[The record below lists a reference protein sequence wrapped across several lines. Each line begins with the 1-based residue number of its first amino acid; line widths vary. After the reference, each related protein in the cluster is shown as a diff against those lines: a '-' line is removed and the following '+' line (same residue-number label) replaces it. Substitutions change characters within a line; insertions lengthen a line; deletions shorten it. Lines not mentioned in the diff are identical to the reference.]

1 MTLPV
6 ITLMGATASGKT
18 RLAMAL
24 YKKNPARYDL
34 INVDSALIYR
44 DMTIGTAKPSPEE
57 LAQAPHA
64 LVDILDPAQ
73 AYSVG
78 QFQKDVDALIK
89 KSHAQGKIPVLVGG
103 TMMYYRSLLGQIDE
117 LPSSTPESRAW
128 IKELFATKG
137 AQECHQMLEQID
149 PAAFKRLHPND
160 TQRVGRVLELYYL
173 TGKSMSEISNNNSE
187 ENKHLSPL
195 EKELRMRR
203 INKKLF
209 NTPHYN
215 LEDYYTDFAQLT
227 PELCLAPQNEDG
239 LYLYHDV
246 KGKTLTSQYNL
257 LQFAMYNQDR
267 AQLHADINNR
277 LEQMRE
283 QGILAE
289 VEKLYQRGDL
299 NRDMPSVRCVGYRQ
313 LWDYFEGQV
322 DLEQAFAN
330 IAAATRQLAKRQI
343 TWLRSWPLPFTQIPT
358 NIPVAQQIA
367 IIEKVLDFALEK
379 NYEKNNCNSH

>member
-1 MTLPV
+1 MPLPV

-24 YKKNPARYDL
+24 YKKNPEKYDL

-44 DMTIGTAKPSPEE
+44 QMTIGTAKPTPEE

-64 LVDILDPAQ
+64 LVDILDPAES
-73 AYSVG
+73 YSVG
-78 QFQKDVDALIK
+78 QFQKDVDELIS
-89 KSHAQGKIPVLVGG
+89 KSHQKGKIPVLVGG
-103 TMMYYRSLLGQIDE
+103 TMMYYRSLLGQLDQ
-117 LPSSTPESRAW
+117 LPSSTPQSRQW
-128 IKELFATKG
+128 VNQLFEEKG
-137 AQECHQMLEQID
+137 NLACHQMLAEID
-149 PAAFKRLHPND
+149 PPAFQRLHPND
-160 TQRVGRVLELYYL
+160 VQRVGRVLELYYL
-173 TGKSMSEISNNNSE
+173 TGKSMSEISNNNSS

-215 LEDYYTDFAQLT
+215 LEDYYTDFEQLT
-227 PELCLAPQNEDG
+227 PDLCLPNLENG
-239 LYLYHDV
+239 LYKFHDI
-246 KGKTLTSQYNL
+246 KGNDLFSKYFL

-267 AQLHADINNR
+267 ASLHADINQR
-277 LEQMRE
+277 LKDMVEA
-283 QGILAE
+283 GIVAE
-289 VEKLYQRGDL
+289 VEQLYQRGDL

-313 LWDYFEGQV
+313 LWDYFDGEV
-322 DLEQAFAN
+322 ELEQALEN

-358 NIPVAQQIA
+358 NISVEQQIA
-367 IIEKVLDFALEK
+367 IIEKVLNFALE
-379 NYEKNNCNSH
+379 EKHV

>member
-24 YKKNPARYDL
+24 YKKNPEKYDL

-73 AYSVG
+73 SYSVG
-78 QFQKDVDALIK
+78 QFQKDVDQLIK
-89 KSHAQGKIPVLVGG
+89 KSHQQGKIPLLVGG
-103 TMMYYRSLLGQIDE
+103 TMMYYRSLLGQLDQ
-117 LPSSTPESRAW
+117 LPSSTEESRAW
-128 IKELFATKG
+128 VNELFATKG
-137 AQECHQMLEQID
+137 NLECHQMLKEID
-149 PAAFKRLHPND
+149 PAAFSRLHPND
-160 TQRVGRVLELYYL
+160 SQRVGRILELYYL
-173 TGKSMSEISNNNSE
+173 TGKSMSEISNNNSA

-227 PELCLAPQNEDG
+227 PDLCLANKNSQG
-239 LYLYHDV
+239 LYEYHDV
-246 KGKTLTSQYNL
+246 KGTTLYSKYNL

-267 AQLHADINNR
+267 TALHADINNR
-277 LEQMRE
+277 LKQMVAD
-283 QGILAE
+283 GIVAE

-313 LWDYFEGQV
+313 LWDYFDGEV
-322 DLEQAFAN
+322 TLEQALEN
-330 IAAATRQLAKRQI
+330 VAAATRQLAKRQI

-358 NIPVAQQIA
+358 NIPVEQQIE
-367 IIEKVLDFALEK
+367 IIEKVLNFALEQEDSLCQK
-379 NYEKNNCNSH
+379 P